1 MVFYINEIGFGEKRQ
16 EWIAIPGGGELKATV
31 IRGEKPGKTLVVTA
45 GVHGCEYIGIQAVRQ
60 LCKELNPAEM
70 KGQVV
75 LVPLVNEAG
84 FYSGAKQIVPS
95 DGQNINRVFPGDFSG
110 TESSQI
116 AKVVEQYLYPMAD
129 LLIDLH
135 SGDINEMVTPFV
147 FFPAHAEESVT
158 EKSREAAKALSLS
171 YRVASSSKNGLY
183 SWAAQ
188 CGVPAL
194 LLERGGR
201 GQWSQDEVDSYK
213 KNVYEILRHLEILDN
228 VPIKTVQTEI
238 ETSVYLEAS
247 SDGFWYPAVK
257 EGAFVFKGNLLGE
270 LRDADDNLI
279 ERYEADCDGIVLYYT
294 LSLGV
299 RKNDPL
305 IAYGKL

>member
-1 MVFYINEIGFGEKRQ
+1 MVFYKNEIGFGEKKQ

-60 LCKELNPAEM
+60 LCQELNPAEM
-70 KGQVV
+70 QGQVV

-110 TESSQI
+110 TESAQI
-116 AKVVEQYLYPMAD
+116 AKAVEQYLYPMAD
-129 LLIDLH
+129 LLVDLH

-147 FFPAHAEESVT
+147 FFPAYAEQSVT
-158 EKSREAAKALSLS
+158 EKSREAARALSLS

-201 GQWSQDEVDSYK
+201 GQWSQEVVDSYK
-213 KNVYEILRHLEILDN
+213 KNIYELLRHLNILDN
-228 VPIKTVQTEI
+228 IKTKTVQTEI
-238 ETSVYLEAS
+238 NNALYVESP
-247 SDGFWYPAVK
+247 DKGFWYPAVK
-257 EGAFVFKGNLLGE
+257 EGAFIFEGNLLGE
-270 LRDADDNLI
+270 LRDVDDNLI
-279 ERYEADCDGIVLYYT
+279 ERYEAEFDGIVLYYT

-299 RKNDPL
+299 SKNDPL